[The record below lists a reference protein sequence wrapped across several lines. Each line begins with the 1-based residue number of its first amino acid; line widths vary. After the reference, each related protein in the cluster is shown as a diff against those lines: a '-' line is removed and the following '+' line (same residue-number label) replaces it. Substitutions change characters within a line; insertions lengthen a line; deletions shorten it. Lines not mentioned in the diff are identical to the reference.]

1 MELLFENIQKKNAYA
16 FLIYR
21 LALNTVTLSGMK
33 DHKIYWN
40 SWFIVHVILSTTR
53 RLSIETSCQ
62 IDHRKLIPEADI

>member
-33 DHKIYWN
+33 DHKIY
-40 SWFIVHVILSTTR
+40 
-53 RLSIETSCQ
+53 
-62 IDHRKLIPEADI
+62 